1 MQLAPEA
8 FAGETATHSDLR
20 PDNLLLDGDGA
31 CWTVDWN
38 WLALGPRWMDW
49 VGLLPVAQHHG
60 IDTSAAIRSSPLTAG
75 VPADH
80 LDCFIAR
87 CGVHDEQ
94 RRRAASTRVYAGTA
108 GASAVLRLDLPRL
121 ARRTPRVV
129 NAYRGA
135 MTKGPT
141 TRFKVEVL
149 DGERTSRREDVVV
162 TEEPLELRL
171 EWPGRPPEPLMVT
184 MRTPGS
190 DFELAAGFCLGEG
203 FAVRPD
209 AIRTVA
215 YCTDVKLTPE
225 QQFNTVTVTFDGPPD
240 REPPQ
245 RYGVTSAACGVC
257 GQQSLDEL
265 AERDYDPVDPVEVPV
280 DVVRRLPDL
289 LREAQPT
296 FSRTGGLHAAGL
308 FTADGRKIVVKE
320 DVGRHNAVD
329 KVVGWTVLNHHS
341 RKGLV
346 LAVSGRAGYEII
358 QKAVAAGIGMIV
370 AVGAPSSL
378 AVDLARRFNVTVA
391 GFTRGDRCVVYST
404 PERIRRPA

>member
-1 MQLAPEA
+1 M
-8 FAGETATHSDLR
+8 SKS
-20 PDNLLLDGDGA
+20 
-31 CWTVDWN
+31 
-38 WLALGPRWMDW
+38 
-49 VGLLPVAQHHG
+49 PV
-60 IDTSAAIRSSPLTAG
+60 
-75 VPADH
+75 
-80 LDCFIAR
+80 
-87 CGVHDEQ
+87 
-94 RRRAASTRVYAGTA
+94 
-108 GASAVLRLDLPRL
+108 
-121 ARRTPRVV
+121 
-129 NAYRGA
+129 
-135 MTKGPT
+135 

-171 EWPGRPPEPLMVT
+171 EWPGRPPEPLVVT

-209 AIRTVA
+209 AIKTVA
-215 YCTDVKLTPE
+215 YCTDVKLTRE
-225 QQFNTVTVTFDGPPD
+225 QQFNTVTITFDGPPD

-265 AERDYDPVDPVEVPV
+265 ADRDYAPVDPVEVPL
-280 DVVRRLPDL
+280 DVVLRLPDL

-296 FSRTGGLHAAGL
+296 FGRTGGLHAAGL
-308 FTADGRKIVVKE
+308 FTATGDKVIVKE

-329 KVVGWTVLNHHS
+329 KVVGWTVLNQRS

-346 LAVSGRAGYEII
+346 LVVSGRAGYEII
-358 QKAVAAGIGMIV
+358 QKAAAAGLGMIV

-378 AVDLARRFNVTVA
+378 AIDLARQFDITLA
-391 GFTRGDRCVVYST
+391 GFTRGSRCVLYSAPT
-404 PERIRRPA
+404 RILR

>member
-1 MQLAPEA
+1 
-8 FAGETATHSDLR
+8 
-20 PDNLLLDGDGA
+20 
-31 CWTVDWN
+31 
-38 WLALGPRWMDW
+38 
-49 VGLLPVAQHHG
+49 
-60 IDTSAAIRSSPLTAG
+60 
-75 VPADH
+75 
-80 LDCFIAR
+80 
-87 CGVHDEQ
+87 
-94 RRRAASTRVYAGTA
+94 
-108 GASAVLRLDLPRL
+108 
-121 ARRTPRVV
+121 
-129 NAYRGA
+129 
-135 MTKGPT
+135 MTKAPT
-141 TRFKVEVL
+141 SRFKVEVL

-171 EWPGRPPEPLMVT
+171 EWPGRAPEPLVVT

-203 FAVRPD
+203 FAVRPG

-215 YCTDVKLTPE
+215 YCTDTKLTRD

-265 AERDYDPVDPVEVPV
+265 AERDYAPVDPVEVDI
-280 DVVRRLPDL
+280 DVVRRLPEL

-308 FTADGRKIVVKE
+308 FTADGRKVVVRE

-329 KVVGWTVLNHHS
+329 KVVGWTVLNQHS
-341 RKGLV
+341 RTGLV
-346 LAVSGRAGYEII
+346 LAVSGRVGYEIV

-378 AVDLARRFNVTVA
+378 AVDLARQFGVTVA
-391 GFTRGDRCVVYST
+391 GFARGERCVLYST
-404 PERIRRPA
+404 PERVIRPA

>member
-1 MQLAPEA
+1 M
-8 FAGETATHSDLR
+8 SR
-20 PDNLLLDGDGA
+20 
-31 CWTVDWN
+31 
-38 WLALGPRWMDW
+38 GP
-49 VGLLPVAQHHG
+49 V
-60 IDTSAAIRSSPLTAG
+60 
-75 VPADH
+75 
-80 LDCFIAR
+80 
-87 CGVHDEQ
+87 
-94 RRRAASTRVYAGTA
+94 
-108 GASAVLRLDLPRL
+108 
-121 ARRTPRVV
+121 
-129 NAYRGA
+129 
-135 MTKGPT
+135 

-171 EWPGRPPEPLMVT
+171 EWPGRPAEPLVVT

-215 YCTDVKLTPE
+215 YCTDVKLTRE

-265 AERDYDPVDPVEVPV
+265 AERDYAPVDPVQVPV

-296 FSRTGGLHAAGL
+296 FGRTGGLHAAGL
-308 FTADGRKIVVKE
+308 FTATGDRVIVKE

-329 KVVGWTVLNHHS
+329 KVVGWTVLNQQTRS
-341 RKGLV
+341 GLV
-346 LAVSGRAGYEII
+346 LAVSGRAGYEIV
-358 QKAVAAGIGMIV
+358 QKAVAAGLGMIV

-378 AVDLARRFNVTVA
+378 AVDLARRFGVTLV
-391 GFTRGDRCVVYST
+391 GFTRPDRCVVYAA
-404 PERIRRPA
+404 PERVLHG

>member
-1 MQLAPEA
+1 M
-8 FAGETATHSDLR
+8 S
-20 PDNLLLDGDGA
+20 
-31 CWTVDWN
+31 
-38 WLALGPRWMDW
+38 
-49 VGLLPVAQHHG
+49 
-60 IDTSAAIRSSPLTAG
+60 
-75 VPADH
+75 
-80 LDCFIAR
+80 
-87 CGVHDEQ
+87 
-94 RRRAASTRVYAGTA
+94 
-108 GASAVLRLDLPRL
+108 
-121 ARRTPRVV
+121 
-129 NAYRGA
+129 
-135 MTKGPT
+135 KGPT

-171 EWPGRPPEPLMVT
+171 EWPGRPPEPLVVT

-203 FAVRPD
+203 FAVRPG
-209 AIRTVA
+209 AISTVA

-225 QQFNTVTVTFDGPPD
+225 QQFNTVTVSFDGPPD

-265 AERDYDPVDPVEVPV
+265 AERDYEPVDPVEVSL

-296 FSRTGGLHAAGL
+296 FGRTGGLHAAGL
-308 FTADGRKIVVKE
+308 FTADGRKVVVRE

-329 KVVGWTVLNHHS
+329 KVVGWTVLNQHS
-341 RKGLV
+341 RKGLALV
-346 LAVSGRAGYEII
+346 VSGRAGYEII
-358 QKAVAAGIGMIV
+358 QKAVAAGLGMIV

-378 AVDLARRFNVTVA
+378 AVELARRFDITLI
-391 GFTRGDRCVVYST
+391 GWTRGERCVIYSA
-404 PERIRRPA
+404 PERLLR